1 MIEVQTR
8 LVNSGSVICN
18 ALSECTTEAQVNL
31 AIAGKQINIDQAEMT
46 EAQLRGLHQYVRA
59 MDLGTD
65 TSSVET
71 AISAII

>member
-1 MIEVQTR
+1 MISNQLE
-8 LVNSGSVICN
+8 S
-18 ALSECTTEAQVNL
+18 ATTEALVNA

-46 EAQLRGLHQYVRA
+46 EVQLRGLHQYVRA
-59 MDLGTD
+59 MALGTD